1 MLSLIIGG
9 VDVTAKCTAYNE
21 SVTKIKDSDNS
32 FVSVSGNRHNVYLS
46 RKQVIKAKLESLT
59 TAERDG
65 IITAMS
71 AGTFAVT
78 YNGTVG
84 TFYCDEI
91 PSELFYAGN
100 YNLWDC
106 NFTMEEV

>member
-71 AGTFAVT
+71 VK
-78 YNGTVG
+78 
-84 TFYCDEI
+84 
-91 PSELFYAGN
+91 
-100 YNLWDC
+100 NLRG
-106 NFTMEEV
+106 

>member
-46 RKQVIKAKLESLT
+46 SKRVISVKLENLT

-65 IITAMS
+65 IIAAMETS
-71 AGTFAVT
+71 EFAVS
-78 YNGTVG
+78 YNGKTGV
-84 TFYCDEI
+84 FFCEEI

-100 YNLWDC
+100 YELWDC
-106 NFTMEEV
+106 NFTIEEV